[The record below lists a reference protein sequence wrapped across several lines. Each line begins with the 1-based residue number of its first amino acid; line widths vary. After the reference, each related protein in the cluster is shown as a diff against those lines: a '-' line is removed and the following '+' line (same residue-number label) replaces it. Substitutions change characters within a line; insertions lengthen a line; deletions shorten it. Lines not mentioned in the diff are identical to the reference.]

1 MRVFVMGDKHG
12 AAKAMEQCFE
22 RSGFDFEKDTLIDL
36 GDVCDGWLSVKEC
49 VDQLLKCKN
58 LIAIQGNHDWWFDQW
73 LRTGVHPVS
82 WLHGGHTTAE
92 SYARAARTEECPI
105 RVIPSTGAWITN
117 LSNVD
122 IPKSHQDFFGK
133 QVPYYVDNKHRL
145 FVHGGF
151 RRELLLVDN
160 DHSELMWDRRL
171 WNQALSCVGGN
182 KLVTADGFSEIFIGH
197 SATTNWKHKP
207 TGQKRDAPMNSGGVW
222 NVDTGA
228 GFDGKLTIMNVET
241 KEYFQSDPVQDL
253 YPDEAGRN

>member
-12 AAKAMEQCFE
+12 AAKAIEQCFE

-36 GDVCDGWLSVKEC
+36 GDVCDGWLDVKEC
-49 VDQLLKCKN
+49 VDLLLKCKN
-58 LIAIQGNHDWWFDQW
+58 LIALQGNHDWWFDQW

-82 WLHGGHTTAE
+82 WMHGGHTTAE
-92 SYARAARTEECPI
+92 SYARAARTDDCPI

-122 IPKSHQDFFGK
+122 IPKDHQDFFGK
-133 QVPYYVDNKHRL
+133 QSPYYVDNKHRL

-151 RRELLLVDN
+151 DRTERIDTMLPYTF
-160 DHSELMWDRRL
+160 MWDRKL
-171 WNQALSCVGGN
+171 WDQALSCREGQ
-182 KLVTADGFSEIFIGH
+182 KLVTADDFSEIFIGH
-197 SATTNWKHKP
+197 TATTNWKHKP

-228 GFDGKLTIMNVET
+228 GFDGKLTIMNVDT